1 VSKIGYRDHDY
12 EIVGDYRFGI
22 VVDGFGIVVDGD
34 DFDYGFGNDYRLN
47 RLNRLNWL
55 NFLNSL
61 NRLNSVN
68 FLNRL
73 NSLEFL
79 QDFSNFSNFPNS
91 LKSKTLIKLDQY

>member
-47 RLNRLNWL
+47 RLN
-55 NFLNSL
+55 FLNSL